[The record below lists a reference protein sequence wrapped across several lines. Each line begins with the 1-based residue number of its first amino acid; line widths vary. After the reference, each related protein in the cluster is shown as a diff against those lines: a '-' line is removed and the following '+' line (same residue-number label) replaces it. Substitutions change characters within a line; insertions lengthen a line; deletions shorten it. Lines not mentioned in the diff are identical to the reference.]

1 MRAVR
6 LYPLSCALNRAAC
19 WTLDSWLACSLQLLL
34 PSGGRRPKRQLQDTF
49 GKVERT
55 CVNNRLGILSLL
67 YVKASTSLAN
77 GKQKT
82 TKKPLRISIYFC
94 HFFGAP
100 LLFVSSFFL
109 GQHAVVSFKSSSRLY
124 CKFHVCRS
132 LLMTLQCM
140 MDDFLPWISMEPSAV
155 SRRLC
160 TSSWHGD
167 EALSTACHDLE
178 HVKVD

>member
-6 LYPLSCALNRAAC
+6 LYPLSCALNRAAR

-34 PSGGRRPKRQLQDTF
+34 PSGRCRPKRQLQDTF
-49 GKVERT
+49 GKVEKT

-67 YVKASTSLAN
+67 YVKASISLAN

-82 TKKPLRISIYFC
+82 TKKKTLRISIYFC
-94 HFFGAP
+94 HVFGAP

-140 MDDFLPWISMEPSAV
+140 MDDFFTMNQHGAVRCFPPPVHIELAWRWSAFNRMPW
-155 SRRLC
+155 LGTC
-160 TSSWHGD
+160 
-167 EALSTACHDLE
+167 
-178 HVKVD
+178 

>member
-6 LYPLSCALNRAAC
+6 LYPLSCALNRAAR
-19 WTLDSWLACSLQLLL
+19 WTLDSWLACSFQLLL
-34 PSGGRRPKRQLQDTF
+34 PSDRRQPKRQLQVTF
-49 GKVERT
+49 GKVEKT

-82 TKKPLRISIYFC
+82 TKKTHLRISIYFC

-100 LLFVSSFFL
+100 PFVCLVLLLGPTPCSFI
-109 GQHAVVSFKSSSRLY
+109 QIQQQVV
-124 CKFHVCRS
+124 
-132 LLMTLQCM
+132 LQISCLSVIIN
-140 MDDFLPWISMEPSAV
+140 DAALHDGWFLPWISMEPSAV

-167 EALSTACHDLE
+167 EAPSTACHDL
-178 HVKVD
+178 VKVD

>member
-6 LYPLSCALNRAAC
+6 LYPLSCALNRAAR
-19 WTLDSWLACSLQLLL
+19 WTLDSWLACSLQLQL
-34 PSGGRRPKRQLQDTF
+34 PSGRRRPKRQLEDTF
-49 GKVERT
+49 GKVEKT

-77 GKQKT
+77 GKQRT
-82 TKKPLRISIYFC
+82 TKKNNLRISIYFW

-109 GQHAVVSFKSSSRLY
+109 GQHASFIEIQQQVVLQISCL
-124 CKFHVCRS
+124 S
-132 LLMTLQCM
+132 LIIN
-140 MDDFLPWISMEPSAV
+140 DAAVHDEWFLPWISMEPSAV
-155 SRRLC
+155 SRRPC

-167 EALSTACHDLE
+167 EAPSTACHDLE
-178 HVKVD
+178 HVKVN